1 MSQVFE
7 CLLIQP
13 MRIKL
18 GFSFLTRH
26 PLTDE
31 IGYMYAAPELAFAE
45 ANIENK
51 VKKTLITH

>member
-1 MSQVFE
+1 MTEVFD

-13 MRIKL
+13 MRVKV

-31 IGYMYAAPELAFAE
+31 VGYMYAAPELAFAE
-45 ANIENK
+45 ANIETK
-51 VKKTLITH
+51 VELQA